1 MTARDAFVRPLS
13 WPLLPVPDAHGDLGF
28 PTLEESISQMIRVI
42 LLTQPGEQLRRPE
55 FGAGL
60 TRFLHEP
67 NTLDTRR
74 AIRAVV
80 IEALTRWEPR
90 MLVEDV
96 DVTEV
101 PDQPTVIRIAIT
113 YQVRRTGQHQQQ
125 ALAMKLGG

>member
-42 LLTQPGEQLRRPE
+42 LLTRPGEQLRRPE

-60 TRFLHEP
+60 TRFLNEP

-74 AIRAVV
+74 VIRAVV
-80 IEALTRWEPR
+80 IEALAKWEPR

-101 PDQPTVIRIAIT
+101 PDQPTVIRISIT